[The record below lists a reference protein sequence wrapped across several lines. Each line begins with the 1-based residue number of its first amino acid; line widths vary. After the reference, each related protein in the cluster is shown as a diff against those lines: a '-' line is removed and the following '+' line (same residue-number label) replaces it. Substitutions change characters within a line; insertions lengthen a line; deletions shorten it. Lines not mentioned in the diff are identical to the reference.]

1 MINPDKHKF
10 RVGQLVS
17 YHPFVGKTAVSS
29 GHEITA
35 IDTMPN
41 NFGENVAWVT
51 GKSGCISF
59 NCLSHDDPAI
69 YVLRDTRSSCG
80 SNIMFWA
87 AEGSYTTDLYKAKRF
102 TLDEAKSQ
110 HNCRETDVPMCY
122 EQLLAAA
129 NDRVDMQYL
138 DSTKAASYSVSTVLV
153 QILNEYDGNDIEF
166 VCEGGSGSTFNY
178 QKARV
183 FDGVNDLAEL
193 SELGF
198 HYKIWP
204 MPYLS
209 EIRRKSVQLNSL
221 AAVDL
226 SK

>member
-1 MINPDKHKF
+1 MNNPDKNKF

-17 YHPFVGKTAVSS
+17 YHPFVGKAAVSS

-35 IDTMPN
+35 VDTMPN
-41 NFGENVAWVT
+41 NYSENVAWVT

-59 NCLSHDDPAI
+59 NCLSHDSPAI
-69 YVLRDTRSSCG
+69 YVLRDSRSDCG
-80 SNIMFWA
+80 SSMMFWA
-87 AEGSYTTDLYKAKRF
+87 AEGSYTTDLYSAKRF
-102 TLDEAKSQ
+102 TLDEAKAQ
-110 HNCRETDVPMCY
+110 HNCRDTDVPMYY

-138 DSTKAASYSVSTVLV
+138 DSVKAASYSKSTVLV
-153 QILNEYDGNDIEF
+153 QALNEYDGNDIKF

-193 SELGF
+193 SELNC

-209 EIRRKSVQLNSL
+209 EIRRKTVQADSL
-221 AAVDL
+221 AVVDL